1 MTVPAPPARRRPLAV
16 GRVLPLLLLVA
27 LLAPMTLL
35 FVQAWRLTADDRDL
49 ASRERLGVEYL
60 RALAPVTDALVNAQ
74 SAAVAGR
81 PASGEALT
89 RAVEAAASVDARIGD
104 ELHSQERW
112 AGLRARIEAL
122 GARGPA
128 DPEDA
133 FAAYG
138 EATDLLL
145 ALYRKIRET
154 SGLVRDP
161 RSDSFFLQDGV
172 GEELPEAVVAAGR
185 LVDLALLADR
195 RPAADRNRTTGELAA
210 LRMAALTPAGDLAT
224 DLRAAVDSSESADL
238 GPSVLTPLDA
248 YQRAVEALAAHSAP
262 GDRSAVVNQ
271 AQLVG
276 ARLNAQT
283 AAGQLQPVI
292 LGELDALLAER
303 VDALARDRWLTVA
316 AGVLAA
322 LLWAALGAVWLAAV
336 RRARRRAAETRPGRD
351 DGQGQSNGD
360 QQQRAAAAP
369 ENTSWQP
376 GAAGG
381 AEPRQL
387 QPVRSGGEPGTA
399 QWGPF
404 DAAR

>member
-1 MTVPAPPARRRPLAV
+1 MTVPAPPAPRRPLAV

-35 FVQAWRLTADDRDL
+35 FVQTWRLTTDDRDL

-74 SAAVAGR
+74 SAAVAAR

-89 RAVEAAASVDARIGD
+89 RAVEAAASVDARIGA
-104 ELHSQERW
+104 ELRSQERW

-122 GARGPA
+122 GTRSPT

-133 FAAYG
+133 FGAYG

-145 ALYRKIRET
+145 ALHRKVRET

-161 RSDSFFLQDGV
+161 RSDSFFLQDGA
-172 GEELPEAVVAAGR
+172 GRNLPEAVVATGR
-185 LVDLALLADR
+185 LVDLALLAER
-195 RPAADRNRTTGELAA
+195 RPDADRNRTTGELAA
-210 LRMAALTPAGDLAT
+210 LRMAALTPAGDLVT
-224 DLRAAVDSSESADL
+224 DLRAAVDNSESADL
-238 GPSVLTPLDA
+238 GPSVLTPLDT

-262 GDRSAVVNQ
+262 GDRNAVVNQ

-276 ARLNAQT
+276 ARLNAQS

-303 VDALARDRWLTVA
+303 VDDLDRNRWLAVA

-322 LLWAALGAVWLAAV
+322 TLWAALGAVWLAA
-336 RRARRRAAETRPGRD
+336 
-351 DGQGQSNGD
+351 
-360 QQQRAAAAP
+360 AP
-369 ENTSWQP
+369 KNTSWQP
-376 GAAGG
+376 SAAGG
-381 AEPRQL
+381 TEPRQL
-387 QPVRSGGEPGTA
+387 QPVGPGGAPGTA
-399 QWGPF
+399 QWEPF